1 VGEDSP
7 VSERDGEGQDPFRV
21 TAPGS
26 PTEVAGPPP
35 PPSPQD
41 RARAVRLV
49 ILAVA
54 ALATA
59 VLAPPV
65 GAVLGV
71 LTLTL
76 AVRSRSLRTGTR
88 LVAGVAGG
96 IAVLAG
102 ILVTASALLLRTEI
116 TEYSQCL
123 QGANTRLAQQACR
136 DALNEALEDAL
147 ETRFGL
153 TFQPS

>member
-26 PTEVAGPPP
+26 PAAVAGPPP

-76 AVRSRSLRTGTR
+76 AVRSRSLRTATR
-88 LVAGVAGG
+88 VVAGVAGG
-96 IAVLAG
+96 IAVLVG
-102 ILVTASALLLRTEI
+102 IFVTASALLLRTEI

-123 QGANTRLAQQACR
+123 QGANTRLAQQACQ